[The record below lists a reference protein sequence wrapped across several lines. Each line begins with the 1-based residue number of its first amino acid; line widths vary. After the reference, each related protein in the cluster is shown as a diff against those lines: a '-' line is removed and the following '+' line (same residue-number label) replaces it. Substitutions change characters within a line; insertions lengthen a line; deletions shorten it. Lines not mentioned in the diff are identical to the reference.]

1 MYRQTTYRRFHFRAT
16 NGHEACLNRQP
27 ANRAGGRHLGRI
39 HIMQAAPTHHFQA
52 TAGTTGW
59 CIHAPFPIEAG
70 VPSGGAAAW
79 RRAAAEAA
87 EAGFDSLW
95 IPFEWLGDADDA
107 FGACIDA
114 RLRLTVDVDLRS
126 VDAHAESVQRSL
138 GGLPEGLDVSVL
150 IRSVNTRPV
159 ETWQD
164 LFAGLRTVRP
174 GLSISIWTPGMTP
187 SALQVLEDIEID
199 AVYSSLPWWDFRAA
213 WLMEE
218 YERLRA
224 VAPVV
229 APLADPRAS
238 QDFESADMLR
248 RLAVASVVGD
258 GVLVPGTMPEGAA
271 QLAPLPV
278 GFPPERRVYNGAP
291 HPPRRVPGL
300 RAELTAL
307 FRAQPG
313 GGRLLLLNPSRVRPG
328 ALRRGLAAR
337 RLRSEERSVGKEC
350 RCRSSPDC

>member
-1 MYRQTTYRRFHFRAT
+1 
-16 NGHEACLNRQP
+16 
-27 ANRAGGRHLGRI
+27 
-39 HIMQAAPTHHFQA
+39 
-52 TAGTTGW
+52 
-59 CIHAPFPIEAG
+59 
-70 VPSGGAAAW
+70 
-79 RRAAAEAA
+79 
-87 EAGFDSLW
+87 
-95 IPFEWLGDADDA
+95 
-107 FGACIDA
+107 
-114 RLRLTVDVDLRS
+114 
-126 VDAHAESVQRSL
+126 HAESVQRSL
-138 GGLPEGLDVSVL
+138 GGLPGGLDVSVL

-187 SALQVLEDIEID
+187 SALQTLEDIEID

-271 QLAPLPV
+271 QLAPLPL
-278 GFPPERRVYNGAP
+278 GFPPERRVNNGVP
-291 HPPRRVPGL
+291 HPPRRLTGL

-307 FRAQPG
+307 FRAQAG

-328 ALRRGLAAR
+328 ALRRGLVER
-337 RLRSEERSVGKEC
+337 RLPNGYVLSECDKSDFFLEPGGWAFVPVQAAEYIVAHGLSSNQLRRSLSNALRAPRIAIERVTPAVDAGAFPAK
-350 RCRSSPDC
+350 RSLGETVTIRAKIFMDGHDQ